1 MQVSTSEER
10 VTLSRKKRCQF
21 EEAFA
26 SGPRIYI
33 YIYICCAIDEP
44 KPQTTHKDVLPQNG

>member
-33 YIYICCAIDEP
+33 YICCAIDEP